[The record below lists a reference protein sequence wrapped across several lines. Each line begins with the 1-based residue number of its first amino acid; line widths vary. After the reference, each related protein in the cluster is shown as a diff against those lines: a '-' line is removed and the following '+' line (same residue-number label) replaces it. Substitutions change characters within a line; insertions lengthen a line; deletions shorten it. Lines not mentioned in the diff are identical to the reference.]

1 MACKVILKKRKIKR
15 GRDKVKPP
23 RKARMLAGKIAS
35 YFNTGVLEIIPLEES
50 TLIRYVLVNKEDFS
64 SQNTDS
70 ENIQEKSTQTADKD
84 YSEEQERCYEISIS
98 SADLQRDLDKLTA
111 EIVNNINEWREVNI
125 SQILE

>member
-70 ENIQEKSTQTADKD
+70 ENIEEQSTQTADKN
-84 YSEEQERCYEISIS
+84 YSEKQNSCYEIFIS
-98 SADLQRDLDKLTA
+98 SSDLQRDLDKSAA

-125 SQILE
+125 S